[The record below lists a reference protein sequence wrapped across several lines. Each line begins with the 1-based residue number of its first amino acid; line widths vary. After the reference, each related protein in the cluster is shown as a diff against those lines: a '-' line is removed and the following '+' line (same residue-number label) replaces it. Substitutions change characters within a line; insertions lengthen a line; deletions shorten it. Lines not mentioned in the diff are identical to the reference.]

1 MLVDKPLILR
11 KLAKLEE
18 CHQQIREYS
27 EITAEDYAEDWK
39 TQRIVERTLQIM
51 IELCLDIAGHIISDK
66 KLRIPDNYA
75 DTFRCIGEA
84 GLIEPGIVEIMVKMT
99 QFRNVIVH
107 QYERIN
113 SGIVVSILQKHLE
126 DFLKFKNSVVAL
138 IENDKMGARF

>member
-1 MLVDKPLILR
+1 MELVDKTLILR
-11 KLAKLEE
+11 KLAKLEV

-27 EITAEDYAEDWK
+27 EITVEVYEKDWK

-84 GLIEPGIVEIMVKMT
+84 GLIEPGLMETMVKIT

-107 QYERIN
+107 QYEQIN
-113 SGIVVSILQKHLE
+113 SGIVVSILRKHLE
-126 DFLKFKNSVVAL
+126 DFMKLKNSVVSL
-138 IENDKMGARF
+138 IEKDDNS